1 MVTFRKFL
9 YDNNQRADRC
19 WIQASFSHTHFLLH
33 SLEWLPSN
41 LLIPKKLLSP
51 KSVMIIQEIVKS
63 KHFYKVHVMLC
74 NLSILQILSY
84 LILITTLWCVLL
96 LLLFLCKWGN
106 WGPGRLNDLTNVTQ
120 LVSSRGKKNS
130 SDSLQPHG
138 LQPSRLLH
146 PWDSSGKNTGVG
158 CHALLQGIFPTQV
171 SCIAG
176 KFFTPELPGKPSKWH
191 SQDSNAES
199 GSKVIAVGPL
209 HSELDLFISTLS
221 VWNTITP
228 LLVGPSLLDLS

>member
-74 NLSILQILSY
+74 NLSILQILSH

-120 LVSSRGKKNS
+120 LVSSRGKKKLFRLFATPWTAAFQAPPS
-130 SDSLQPHG
+130 MGFFRQEYWSG
-138 LQPSRLLH
+138 LPCPPPRDLPNPGLLH
-146 PWDSSGKNTGVG
+146 CRKILYPWATRE
-158 CHALLQGIFPTQV
+158 AQ
-171 SCIAG
+171 
-176 KFFTPELPGKPSKWH
+176 
-191 SQDSNAES
+191 
-199 GSKVIAVGPL
+199 
-209 HSELDLFISTLS
+209 
-221 VWNTITP
+221 
-228 LLVGPSLLDLS
+228 